1 MKDINKPEKQEI
13 QEKQEIKG
21 EPDIKSGQTQ
31 ATVEK
36 KKRIEKYIKH
46 PIYNLTPK
54 LAINE
59 IYLNNNYML
68 PDKSF
73 MFINDIEK
81 ENKNLPNLDIYKL
94 LKLDDKSIYNL
105 VSYTYDNYFSIISA
119 NKLIRNKINN
129 SFKNIFQHA
138 IDDFKLKYNQILDV
152 LDFSFNSKNFILNHK
167 SNHIF
172 NLEIKCKIITKENK
186 KSYEIG
192 CNYISYNKAYD
203 YIWKFDVQK
212 KDDIKIWICTEL
224 DIINNTFKNFSYTS
238 QVSSFCYNDE
248 IILQLNIFS
257 KGNNIDPNSIE
268 WIYPVESFA
277 SSEIYEKKEFIS
289 PIEYDQLRACEVET
303 QILFWKNKLL
313 KDDKGIIDDLKN
325 IFEKYFIIKKI
336 HFDVSKFY
344 FYKFEMKANK
354 IGLIK
359 RNKFST
365 FDINIIDN
373 RSNIKNEIQC
383 LYLMNSNYYT
393 KKMDIRLG
401 TDFVLYIIDIKR

>member
-1 MKDINKPEKQEI
+1 MEIRCPEK
-13 QEKQEIKG
+13 
-21 EPDIKSGQTQ
+21 
-31 ATVEK
+31 
-36 KKRIEKYIKH
+36 
-46 PIYNLTPK
+46 
-54 LAINE
+54 
-59 IYLNNNYML
+59 
-68 PDKSF
+68 
-73 MFINDIEK
+73 ND
-81 ENKNLPNLDIYKL
+81 L
-94 LKLDDKSIYNL
+94 
-105 VSYTYDNYFSIISA
+105 
-119 NKLIRNKINN
+119 
-129 SFKNIFQHA
+129 
-138 IDDFKLKYNQILDV
+138 
-152 LDFSFNSKNFILNHK
+152 
-167 SNHIF
+167 
-172 NLEIKCKIITKENK
+172 
-186 KSYEIG
+186 
-192 CNYISYNKAYD
+192 
-203 YIWKFDVQK
+203 
-212 KDDIKIWICTEL
+212 KIWICTEL

-248 IILQLNIFS
+248 IILQFNIFS

-303 QILFWKNKLL
+303 QILFWKKKQP
-313 KDDKGIIDDLKN
+313 KDDKGIFDNLKN